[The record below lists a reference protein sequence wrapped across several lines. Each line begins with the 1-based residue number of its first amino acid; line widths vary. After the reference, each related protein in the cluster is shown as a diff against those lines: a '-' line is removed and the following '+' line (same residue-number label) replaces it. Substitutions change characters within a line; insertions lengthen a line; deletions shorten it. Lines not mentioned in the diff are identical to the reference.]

1 MKKCLFYKKTFLHY
15 FCTPYTYKKISNPPK
30 RLKERI
36 ERLIDLKPY
45 NTVRMKLIL
54 DNAIGVLNLVI
65 ADRMKN
71 LDDIEMNIMMQEG
84 EIKLERIKKSLDEL
98 EMNVVKIK
106 INDKIEILKKKL
118 KLKNEEKKIKNIIGC
133 LKKIKSWIIRSLYK
147 LK

>member
-1 MKKCLFYKKTFLHY
+1 MHY

-54 DNAIGVLNLVI
+54 DNAIGELNLVI

-84 EIKLERIKKSLDEL
+84 QIKLERIKKSLDEI

-133 LKKIKSWIIRSLYK
+133 LKKIKS
-147 LK
+147 

>member
-1 MKKCLFYKKTFLHY
+1 
-15 FCTPYTYKKISNPPK
+15 
-30 RLKERI
+30 
-36 ERLIDLKPY
+36 
-45 NTVRMKLIL
+45 MKLIL
-54 DNAIGVLNLVI
+54 DNAIGELNLMI

-71 LDDIEMNIMMQEG
+71 FDDIEMKIILQEG

-133 LKKIKSWIIRSLYK
+133 LKKIKS
-147 LK
+147 

>member
-1 MKKCLFYKKTFLHY
+1 
-15 FCTPYTYKKISNPPK
+15 
-30 RLKERI
+30 
-36 ERLIDLKPY
+36 
-45 NTVRMKLIL
+45 MKLIL
-54 DNAIGVLNLVI
+54 DNAIGELNLVI

-133 LKKIKSWIIRSLYK
+133 LKKIES
-147 LK
+147 

>member
-1 MKKCLFYKKTFLHY
+1 MHY
-15 FCTPYTYKKISNPPK
+15 FCTPYTYKKISNPTK

-133 LKKIKSWIIRSLYK
+133 LKKIKS
-147 LK
+147 